1 MMEYLQGV
9 QERFMESIH
18 LFFTPSGWEEIPTNF
33 VIGVNHM
40 MEVIGGL
47 FT

>member
-9 QERFMESIH
+9 QDRFMESIY
-18 LFFTPSGWEEIPTNF
+18 LFFTPSGWKEIPTNF

-40 MEVIGGL
+40 VEIIGGL